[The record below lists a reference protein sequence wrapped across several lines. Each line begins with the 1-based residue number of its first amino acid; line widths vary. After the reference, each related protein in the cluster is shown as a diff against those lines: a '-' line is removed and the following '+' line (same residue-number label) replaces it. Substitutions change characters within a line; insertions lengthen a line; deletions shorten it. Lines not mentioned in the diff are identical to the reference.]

1 MTMVEGRD
9 GDAGRDYVE
18 LAETMPEYASHTVAE
33 LRELWR
39 RTAFSIA
46 IHNTDDHLRN
56 HGQLVG
62 DSRA

>member
-1 MTMVEGRD
+1 
-9 GDAGRDYVE
+9 
-18 LAETMPEYASHTVAE
+18 MPEYASHTVAE